1 MDRRVLK
8 VGRAVSRRLVEE
20 GAEAVVLMGSHV
32 RGDAYEESDLDV
44 HAVGRG
50 PRYRLERY
58 QGFTISVSW
67 ATSGKDRQTFRN
79 PEKAGGIIPAWR
91 NAAIIHDPKGI
102 ARNLKEEAQKWRWE
116 SLGHKVDRWVAE
128 QFTGYAEEV
137 HKLVGNLR
145 LGRRSAASVQR
156 SLLAVYMAPILAV
169 HHRILFDT
177 ENQLWDLVSARMG
190 SKWTRLQSTA
200 LGMAGRGFEDTCR
213 AALQLFA
220 LTAQEIRHLLD
231 ERQHSVVAHACEI
244 AGYPLPNRTSTRF
257 S

>member
-1 MDRRVLK
+1 
-8 VGRAVSRRLVEE
+8 
-20 GAEAVVLMGSHV
+20 MGDFWT
-32 RGDAYEESDLDV
+32 GPSDLQES
-44 HAVGRG
+44 
-50 PRYRLERY
+50 ER
-58 QGFTISVSW
+58 
-67 ATSGKDRQTFRN
+67 
-79 PEKAGGIIPAWR
+79 AGGIIPAWR
-91 NAAIIHDPKGI
+91 SAVIIHDPKGI

-116 SLGHKVDRWVAE
+116 SLGNKVDRWVAE

-156 SLLAVYMAPILAV
+156 NLLAVYMAPVLAV

-177 ENQLWDLVSARMG
+177 ENHLWDLVSARMG

-200 LGMAGRGFEDTCR
+200 LGMAGQGFEDTCR

-220 LTAQEIRHLLD
+220 LAAQEIRHLLD

-257 S
+257 G